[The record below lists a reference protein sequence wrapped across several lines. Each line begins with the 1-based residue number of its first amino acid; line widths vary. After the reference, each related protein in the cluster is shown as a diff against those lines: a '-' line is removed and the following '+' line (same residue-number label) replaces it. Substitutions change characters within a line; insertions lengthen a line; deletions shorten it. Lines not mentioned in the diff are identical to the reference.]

1 MKISSIAS
9 ILILAVGALLGWRDQ
24 QRLATIRESHAKL
37 MVEAASLGISLDPSN
52 PADPVRITKRGR
64 ANRGVDG
71 KLIAAEF
78 IAFAKE
84 LETAEKNDGRLDET
98 LQKRVTDFMD
108 RMMSLDS
115 SQLKILIAE
124 VRENKELKDETRQG
138 LIGFAIMTLADDHPQ
153 AALTLLTESADL
165 LKEDLM
171 SKQVISSSLAK
182 WAKDDPLA
190 ALEWVRKNGRKFPD
204 LIDDQAKRGL
214 ISGAAVTEVKLAFK
228 LINELGLKDADSA
241 IDGIIRAAKT
251 PEDRTLTLAA
261 LREHLATVEG
271 QDIRTETGS
280 NAISELARS
289 ASKDGFASA
298 SQWIADAKFTPSEL
312 ESLGK
317 GLYHNLKASE
327 TGQWIEWIG
336 ANLPAG
342 GSDKDIQRI
351 VRNWTENDFQAAGK
365 WLADTPEGPVKAVA
379 IRSYAETVSRYDPE
393 TAAQWALTLPAGKG
407 RDQTLKQIYQNWPR
421 SDDAARAAA
430 AAFAKQHGFK

>member
-1 MKISSIAS
+1 MKISSVAS
-9 ILILAVGALLGWRDQ
+9 ILILAVGALFGWRNH
-24 QRLATIRESHAKL
+24 QRLTTVRESHAKL
-37 MVEAASLGISLDPSN
+37 LVEAASLGISLDPSN
-52 PADPVRITKRGR
+52 PGDPVRITKRGR
-64 ANRGVDG
+64 GNGGMDG

-84 LETAEKNDGRLDET
+84 LETAEKNDGLDET
-98 LQKRVTDFMD
+98 RQKRITDFMD

-115 SQLKILIAE
+115 SLLKILIAE

-153 AALTLLTESADL
+153 AALALLTESADP
-165 LKEDLM
+165 LKEDVM

-182 WAKDDPLA
+182 WAKDDALA

-214 ISGAAVTEVKLAFK
+214 ISGAAVSEAKLAFK

-271 QDIRTETGS
+271 QDIRPETGS

-289 ASKDGFASA
+289 ASRDGFASA

-312 ESLGK
+312 ENIRK
-317 GLYHNLKASE
+317 GLSQNLKTSE
-327 TGQWIEWIG
+327 TGQWIEWFG

-342 GSDKDIQRI
+342 GSDKDIQAI

-365 WLADTPEGPVKAVA
+365 WLADTPDGPVKEVAV
-379 IRSYAETVSRYDPE
+379 RSYAETVSRYDPE
-393 TAAQWALTLPAGKG
+393 TAAQWALTLPAGKD
-407 RDQTLKQIYQNWPR
+407 RDQTLKQIHQNWPG

-430 AAFAKQHGFK
+430 AAFAKKHGVK